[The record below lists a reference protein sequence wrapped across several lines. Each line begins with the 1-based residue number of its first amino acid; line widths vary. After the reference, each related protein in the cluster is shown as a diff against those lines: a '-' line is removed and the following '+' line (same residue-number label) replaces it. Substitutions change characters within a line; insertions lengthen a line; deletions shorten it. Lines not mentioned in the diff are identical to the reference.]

1 MKTFT
6 HKLVLALTAA
16 LLTTAAALAQRVLPG
31 GVARQTQ
38 AVSAQ
43 QCRAT
48 ATTKNV
54 YMQDPNKPEKQPS
67 KWLTNLPIDSTI
79 LVQNFNPVVE
89 GTDIAYSTYYS
100 EDLTRYFMGN
110 TIKTIRT
117 IVPAG
122 AKSVRVWVN
131 NPDVEGDTLY
141 AKTFEGYK
149 GDVVEDFPV
158 ECPLEEGVK
167 TLEVGFTLHFDEQAP
182 LHAYVVPC
190 NRYSSFV
197 VRDTGTGDF
206 LARDYT
212 HMRYMLYGDY
222 HLCYG
227 YFIQCITEGDGG
239 FKPYDLQMAGVSHVR
254 GFLGDDTD
262 LSIGIMNYGTEPM
275 PNAKLTC
282 TIENTTTDITYNNP
296 VGFLY
301 YAHMDTEVKAPTT
314 PKRIPIVINL
324 VEVNNAP
331 LTEPCAPVEGSVTA
345 VDRQASVP
353 RNVVM
358 EEFTGTWC
366 GWCPRGMRAVELLSE
381 IYGDRFIPI
390 GVHYNDVFES
400 ADFKYILDNYASR
413 GFPGCTLNRLTSSD
427 PYNGTGEHG
436 KGDLG
441 IAYDMDYIFELP
453 CEARFDITHV
463 STDRDTRT
471 VSVTTD
477 ATFSI
482 DCIEAPYAVSYV
494 VTESGLKGVQS
505 NYYPT
510 MNPSQVPENLRD
522 LTQKGMQYLANI
534 DHVGR
539 SIEGLLGVEGSIQ
552 APIVKGQKQTFTHT
566 FTLPETV
573 ENLANVH
580 IAVLLLDT
588 KTGEILNAQQTGLNL
603 EVDEGISTTTAHA
616 GMLVRAQRG
625 ALSVNAPQGATLRIY
640 DAGGRLLRQQMCNGS
655 LTLPLPAGCYVV
667 ESSSAAGVQTA
678 KVVL

>member
-6 HKLVLALTAA
+6 HKLLLALAATLITAA
-16 LLTTAAALAQRVLPG
+16 PALAQRALLG

-48 ATTKNV
+48 ASTKNV
-54 YMQDPNKPEKQPS
+54 YMQDPQKPDKQPS

-117 IVPAG
+117 IVPGG
-122 AKSVRVWVN
+122 AKSVRLWVN

-141 AKTFEGYK
+141 AETFVDYK
-149 GDVVEDFPV
+149 GDEVVDFPV
-158 ECPLEEGVK
+158 ECLLEDVK
-167 TLEVGFTLHFDEQAP
+167 TLEVGFTLHFDEASA

-227 YFIQCITEGDGG
+227 YFMQCMTEGDGG
-239 FKPYDLQMAGVSHVR
+239 FKPYELQMAGVSHVR
-254 GFLGDDTD
+254 GFLGDEAD

-275 PNAKLTC
+275 PNAKFSC
-282 TIENTTTDITYNNP
+282 TIEENTTEMTYDKP

-301 YAHMDTEVKAPTT
+301 YAHMDTEVKAPTS

-331 LTEPCAPVEGSVTA
+331 LSEPCDPVEGSVTA
-345 VDRQASVP
+345 VDRKESVA

-366 GWCPRGMRAVELLSE
+366 GWCPRGMRSVELLSD

-390 GVHYNDVFES
+390 AVHYNDAFES
-400 ADFKYILDNYASR
+400 ADFKYVLDNYANGS
-413 GFPGCTLNRLTSSD
+413 FPGCTLNRITKSD
-427 PYNGTGEHG
+427 PYNGSGEHG
-436 KGDLG
+436 RGDLG
-441 IAYDMDYIFELP
+441 IAFDMDYIFELP
-453 CEARFDITHV
+453 CEARFYITKV
-463 STDRDTRT
+463 STDKETRT
-471 VSVTTD
+471 MSVTTD
-477 ATFSI
+477 AIFSL
-482 DCIEAPYAVSYV
+482 DCISAPYAVSYV
-494 VTESGLKGVQS
+494 VTENGQKGVQT

-522 LTQKGMQYLANI
+522 FTSKGMHYLAEMN
-534 DHVGR
+534 HVGR
-539 SIEGLLGVEGSIQ
+539 SIEGLHGVEGSIK

-573 ENLANVH
+573 ENLDNIH
-580 IAVLLLDT
+580 IAALLLDT
-588 KTGEILNAQQTGLNL
+588 KTGEILNAQQAGPNFSV
-603 EVDEGISTTTAHA
+603 ESGISATTAQA

>member
-1 MKTFT
+1 M
-6 HKLVLALTAA
+6 
-16 LLTTAAALAQRVLPG
+16 
-31 GVARQTQ
+31 
-38 AVSAQ
+38 
-43 QCRAT
+43 
-48 ATTKNV
+48 
-54 YMQDPNKPEKQPS
+54 
-67 KWLTNLPIDSTI
+67 
-79 LVQNFNPVVE
+79 
-89 GTDIAYSTYYS
+89 
-100 EDLTRYFMGN
+100 
-110 TIKTIRT
+110 
-117 IVPAG
+117 
-122 AKSVRVWVN
+122 
-131 NPDVEGDTLY
+131 
-141 AKTFEGYK
+141 
-149 GDVVEDFPV
+149 
-158 ECPLEEGVK
+158 
-167 TLEVGFTLHFDEQAP
+167 
-182 LHAYVVPC
+182 
-190 NRYSSFV
+190 
-197 VRDTGTGDF
+197 
-206 LARDYT
+206 
-212 HMRYMLYGDY
+212 
-222 HLCYG
+222 
-227 YFIQCITEGDGG
+227 
-239 FKPYDLQMAGVSHVR
+239 
-254 GFLGDDTD
+254 
-262 LSIGIMNYGTEPM
+262 
-275 PNAKLTC
+275 
-282 TIENTTTDITYNNP
+282 
-296 VGFLY
+296 
-301 YAHMDTEVKAPTT
+301 
-314 PKRIPIVINL
+314 
-324 VEVNNAP
+324 NNAP
-331 LTEPCAPVEGSVTA
+331 LTEPCDPVEGSVTA
-345 VDRQASVP
+345 VDRQESVP

-400 ADFKYILDNYASR
+400 ADFKYILDNYASG

-436 KGDLG
+436 RGDLG

-477 ATFSI
+477 AIFSI

-494 VTESGLKGVQS
+494 VTESGLKGAQS

-510 MNPSQVPENLRD
+510 LNPSQVPENLRD